1 MDPVGLFA
9 ELIAQRRKVRADIYA
24 EEPAYLML
32 SEAGLVEETGVVSSV
47 VCDEC
52 STPHEAEVVFED
64 RRYGYF
70 CPEFGFV
77 EKRRAD
83 LVEIRPNTAKLVV
96 QIASE
101 LGCRRLKNKPISG
114 NIWRVG
120 AVETLAGELVIYFQ
134 PTLRSGQDL
143 IDLENA
149 LAHEVRGRF
158 GIVLTA
164 ERGLSHPPL
173 KTIAIEDCLGF
184 DPSACVFTFEADLLT
199 LKRVAFILP
208 RILLL

>member
-1 MDPVGLFA
+1 M
-9 ELIAQRRKVRADIYA
+9 
-24 EEPAYLML
+24 
-32 SEAGLVEETGVVSSV
+32 
-47 VCDEC
+47 
-52 STPHEAEVVFED
+52 
-64 RRYGYF
+64 
-70 CPEFGFV
+70 

-199 LKRVAFILP
+199 LSVLRSFCPVSCCFEVVSAFGRGEEIADLGLLPDRQHQRSGRRACADAPLVLKRPFLSG
-208 RILLL
+208 